1 MSRLVSKVVHMDTP
15 EAVARQVAVEVEAAR
30 VAAKVTQRDLA
41 EATGIPLV
49 TLNRRLTGQ
58 GKPFTFAEVAS
69 IATALGTTI
78 TEIALRAE
86 RNVGR
91 VAA

>member
-1 MSRLVSKVVHMDTP
+1 MSRLVTTVVRMETP
-15 EAVARQVAVEVEAAR
+15 EAIARQVAIEIENVRKSAGVS
-30 VAAKVTQRDLA
+30 QRDLA

-58 GKPFTFAEVAS
+58 GKPFTFAEVAAVAQS
-69 IATALGTTI
+69 LGTTI

-86 RNVGR
+86 RNVNT
-91 VAA
+91 AAA